1 MFEFYIVDW
10 SGFMNLY
17 CEIVCG
23 CRCYVGGCVV
33 FFFVKVR
40 LCELQF
46 LEIFKML
53 GFGEGINRYE
63 YCY

>member
-1 MFEFYIVDW
+1 
-10 SGFMNLY
+10 MNLY